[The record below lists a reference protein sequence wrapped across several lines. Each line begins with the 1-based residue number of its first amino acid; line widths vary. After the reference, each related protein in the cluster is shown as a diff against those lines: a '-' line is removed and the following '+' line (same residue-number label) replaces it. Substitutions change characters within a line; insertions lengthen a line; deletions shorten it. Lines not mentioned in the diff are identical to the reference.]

1 MGTRFDRKDIRA
13 AFRSFRLQDF
23 LSLCSDQRRKRFLLS
38 LRSRRDRFTAVM
50 PFPDGLAAAD
60 VADGQVR
67 TYRFLPWTSPVTE
80 ESAADTFRRLSD
92 EGFPPRE
99 LVLLINGAD
108 LRFRVRRFPGMDEK
122 DLKETIDWESDR
134 IFSLPGAAAL
144 AGELLRAD
152 PGGCD
157 LLLAG
162 ILRDTLHFWEKSAR
176 RGGKHIVRAVPAPTL
191 PAGDRPFLALC
202 LFRKKGVLLFRC
214 GDTCRLRNVFPDG
227 HGKGLYFVKSTA
239 KSLGVHAADFFLFPM
254 GDCGAGNRA
263 AWRDW
268 AEAEFFGGTGREMI
282 SPEEMAAAGEEES
295 FDPFYEEEGFSE
307 NSDSPAVSGSDTEE
321 GMADEEEEPAD
332 EILRWELTLHRNE
345 TEGASDED
353 RLREET
359 EPMMQAAGE
368 NRLSFPLTAA
378 GQPFLTGQN
387 AGLRFAQGM
396 ALLSL
401 LALGAGLI
409 RYETAA
415 VRYGEAEQEAAALA
429 PYRAELH
436 RREAAEREERKL
448 EDRLKALEA
457 ANPHWENRLL
467 LLPDL
472 IPDGV
477 VLSALT
483 DRDGEIRIRGTAS
496 SSEPAEKFRAALE
509 KNWGG
514 KARLTDRTVQ
524 KNMISFTVV
533 CEEAPGKENGKE
545 GHEHEKEK

>member
-1 MGTRFDRKDIRA
+1 MGTLFDGKNIRSV
-13 AFRSFRLQDF
+13 FHSFRLRDF
-23 LSLCSDQRRKRFLLS
+23 LSFCSDQRGKRFLMS
-38 LRSRRDRFTAVM
+38 LCSRRRNRFTAVM

-60 VADGQVR
+60 IEDGQVR
-67 TYRFLPWTSPVTE
+67 KYRFLPQTSPATE
-80 ESAADTFRRLSD
+80 ESAAGLFRRLSG
-92 EGFPPRE
+92 EGFSRRE
-99 LVLLINGAD
+99 LVLLVNGAD

-122 DLKETIDWESDR
+122 DLQETIDWESDR
-134 IFSLPGAAAL
+134 IFSLPGAAVM
-144 AGELLRAD
+144 AGEMLRAD

-162 ILRDTLHFWEKSAR
+162 LLRDTLRFWEKAAR
-176 RGGKHIVRAVPAPTL
+176 LGGKHIVRAVPAPTL
-191 PAGDRPFLALC
+191 PAGDGPFFALC
-202 LFRKKGVLLFRC
+202 VFRKKGVLLFRS
-214 GDTCRLRNVFPDG
+214 GDTCRLRNVFPGG

-239 KSLGVHAADFFLFPM
+239 GSLGIHAADFFLFPM
-254 GDCGAGNRA
+254 GDCDAGDRT

-268 AEAEFFGGTGREMI
+268 AETEFFSGAGREMF
-282 SPEEMAAAGEEES
+282 SPESLSGPDEEDRSDFFPGGDIMSGRAGNPDIFEEE
-295 FDPFYEEEGFSE
+295 PAEAEEPG
-307 NSDSPAVSGSDTEE
+307 
-321 GMADEEEEPAD
+321 EEPAD
-332 EILRWELTLHRNE
+332 EVLRWELTLHRNE

-359 EPMMQAAGE
+359 EPMLCAAGE
-368 NRLSFPLTAA
+368 NRLSFPLTMAA
-378 GQPFLTGQN
+378 QPFLTGQN

-396 ALLSL
+396 ALLSF
-401 LALGAGLI
+401 LALGAGII
-409 RYETAA
+409 RYEAAA
-415 VRYGEAEQEAAALA
+415 VHHGEAEQEAAALA

-436 RREAAEREERKL
+436 RREAAEREEKNL

-477 VLSALT
+477 VLSGLT

-533 CEEAPGKENGKE
+533 CEEAPGKEKAKE
-545 GHEHEKEK
+545 GHDYEKEK